1 MKLVEQQVGQFT
13 QALASEA
20 PAPGG
25 GSASALMGA
34 QGAALI
40 AMVCALTAGKEKY
53 AQHQTLAENTRR
65 RASELQARLLEAV
78 DRDTEAFLTISSAYA
93 MAKTTAEEKAARS
106 AAIQRGLE
114 TCTRSPLG
122 MMALASEAL
131 DLAEGLL
138 GRFNE
143 NAASDLG
150 VAVLSLAA
158 CARGAWLNVLINVG
172 SLKDQALAQ
181 SLRRQGEGLLEKIL
195 LQADRTYQQIVQ
207 ML

>member
-1 MKLVEQQVGQFT
+1 M
-13 QALASEA
+13 
-20 PAPGG
+20 
-25 GSASALMGA
+25 
-34 QGAALI
+34 
-40 AMVCALTAGKEKY
+40 
-53 AQHQTLAENTRR
+53 
-65 RASELQARLLEAV
+65 
-78 DRDTEAFLTISSAYA
+78 
-93 MAKTTAEEKAARS
+93 
-106 AAIQRGLE
+106 
-114 TCTRSPLG
+114 
-122 MMALASEAL
+122 

>member
-13 QALASEA
+13 QSLASDS

-40 AMVCALTAGKEKY
+40 AMVCALTGGKEKC
-53 AQHQTLAENTRR
+53 AQHQALAEDTRR
-65 RASELQARLLEAV
+65 RASELQAQLLEAV

-93 MAKTTAEEKAARS
+93 MAKTTPEEKAARS

-122 MMALASEAL
+122 MMTLASQAL

-181 SLRRQGEGLLEKIL
+181 ALRQQGEELLSKIL
-195 LQADRTYQQIVQ
+195 AQVEWVYRQIEDI
-207 ML
+207 L